1 MISIGI
7 DPGKKGAIAVVQK
20 ENLLMVQTL
29 ENLPITTMRSVFN
42 GLVLRFPDARVFI
55 EDVHASPQM
64 GVTSAFT
71 FGKGFGVL
79 LAYTL
84 SFYGQATLVR
94 PQVWQG
100 ALGCLSA
107 GDKKSLFS
115 FAKTKFQEEHNQGAF
130 QKDQADA
137 ALIALYGS
145 MIFKHNQN

>member
-20 ENLLMVQTL
+20 ESLLLVQSL
-29 ENLPITTMRSVFN
+29 ENTPVTTLRGVFN
-42 GLVLRFPDARVFI
+42 GLVMRFPEARVFI

-79 LAYTL
+79 VAYTL
-84 SFYGQATLVR
+84 SFFGEVTLVR

-100 ALGCLSA
+100 ALGCLSS
-107 GDKKSLFS
+107 GDKGSLLT
-115 FAKTKFQEEHNQGAF
+115 FAKQKFPEEHKQGAF
-130 QKDQADA
+130 LKDQADA
-137 ALIALYGS
+137 VLIALYGATVL
-145 MIFKHNQN
+145 KHNQN